1 MGKYAAQIDR
11 AYARLLEKGG
21 SFTMTRDEVTR
32 DRSTGTNTTVST
44 TQTVMAVVL
53 PSSSSDTT
61 FTRFDD
67 KYKDAMVKGRW
78 RSLLVAGK
86 DLTFEPREGDK
97 IAISS
102 ENYRIVGAMPLNP
115 ADDGAIIYTV
125 GAMRE

>member
-1 MGKYAAQIDR
+1 MGKYSKQVDL
-11 AYARLLEKGG
+11 AYELLAKKGA
-21 SFTMTRDEVTR
+21 SFTMTRDEVTHNAIAGTS
-32 DRSTGTNTTVST
+32 STAST
-44 TQTVMAVVL
+44 TQTVKAVVL

-67 KYKDAMVKGRW
+67 KYNDALIKGRW

-86 DLTFEPREGDK
+86 DLTFAPREGDK
-97 IAISS
+97 ISIGG

-115 ADDGAIIYTV
+115 ADDGAILYTV

>member
-1 MGKYAAQIDR
+1 MPKYTEDIDF
-11 AYARLLEKGG
+11 AYEMLEEFGA
-21 SFTMTRDEVTR
+21 SFTMTRDEVTHNPIG
-32 DRSTGTNTTVST
+32 GTNTTVST
-44 TQTVMAVVL
+44 TQTVKAVVL

-61 FTRFDD
+61 LTRFDD

-86 DLTFEPREGDK
+86 DLTFEPREGYK

-115 ADDGAIIYTV
+115 SDDGAIIYTV